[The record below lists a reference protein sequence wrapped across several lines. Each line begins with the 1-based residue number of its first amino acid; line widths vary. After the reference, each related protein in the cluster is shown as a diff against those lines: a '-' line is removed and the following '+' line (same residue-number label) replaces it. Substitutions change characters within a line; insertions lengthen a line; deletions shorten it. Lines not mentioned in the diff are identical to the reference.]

1 MDGINWKINLNEDE
15 LDKIY
20 SIRLTVQVRV
30 AGRFGGK
37 KVNSLA
43 NLDDGQ
49 IIGLLPTP
57 HSGIWNIVNRNF
69 VDLIIDHGRRPPPL
83 LSAPILGAVAHRE

>member
-1 MDGINWKINLNEDE
+1 MTATDGQTNWIKFNPFVCL
-15 LDKIY
+15 
-20 SIRLTVQVRV
+20 SQVRV